1 MDANRARDIMRI
13 GSWFQD
19 RVVEP
24 QTETER
30 QIQSALDIINN
41 AVKCAAFQGRDSVT
55 VQFHSSDIGHPDQLH
70 WLGECKVLWSNGYK
84 TITDIGLE
92 LLQRISSKHF
102 QADVGKYGI
111 TLYWRD

>member
-1 MDANRARDIMRI
+1 MRI

-24 QTETER
+24 ENTTER
-30 QIQSALDIINN
+30 HIQSALDIINN
-41 AVKCAAFQGRDSVT
+41 AVKCAAFQGRDEVV

-70 WLGECKVLWSNGYK
+70 WLGECKVLRSNGYEI
-84 TITDIGLE
+84 ITDIGLE

-102 QADVGKYGI
+102 QADVDKDGI
-111 TLYWRD
+111 KLCWRDMKGAKPV